1 MANKSKITIMN
12 LLKSK
17 QFLIGIL
24 GAGLLTTSCK
34 KEDDEMMSD
43 DSMDTTMMTKTFD
56 YEFHNGQTVSSA
68 AYDGMH
74 PDNLTAQMK
83 LTEQSDGM
91 TEIQITL
98 MNTIDGEMYHIHAH
112 DAADASTTPNGTP
125 YNETPNASVF
135 SQHVTGNGG
144 TVMISQMADMSYDM
158 LTTEYDGFF
167 VVHDP
172 LQAISTT
179 DISTYLVVSSF
190 AREQTSSNLM
200 STTFDYAFNTGQ
212 VNAAY
217 TYSGSHSMDLSAK
230 LTVTELADGNSRVSV
245 KLMNTV
251 DGETYMVHAHDQAD
265 PNSTPNGTP
274 YNETPNSDVLA
285 TMINGNGGTAMNS
298 QHSTMS
304 YSELTTNYD
313 AFFVVHDPL
322 QTLSTTDPTT
332 YVLLGVF
339 AR

>member
-17 QFLIGIL
+17 QLLIGIL
-24 GAGLLTTSCK
+24 GAGLITTSCK
-34 KEDDEMMSD
+34 KEDDQMMSD
-43 DSMDTTMMTKTFD
+43 DSTNTTMMTKTFE

-74 PDNLTAQMK
+74 PDNLTAQMT

-125 YNETPNASVF
+125 YNETPNADVF

-179 DISTYLVVSSF
+179 DISTYLIVSSF
-190 AREQTSSNLM
+190 AREQTSSN
-200 STTFDYAFNTGQ
+200 
-212 VNAAY
+212 
-217 TYSGSHSMDLSAK
+217 
-230 LTVTELADGNSRVSV
+230 
-245 KLMNTV
+245 
-251 DGETYMVHAHDQAD
+251 
-265 PNSTPNGTP
+265 
-274 YNETPNSDVLA
+274 
-285 TMINGNGGTAMNS
+285 
-298 QHSTMS
+298 
-304 YSELTTNYD
+304 
-313 AFFVVHDPL
+313 
-322 QTLSTTDPTT
+322 
-332 YVLLGVF
+332 
-339 AR
+339 